1 MAQTAPLRRY
11 SIGGKAPAVVADYS
25 AGVYGLNG
33 TPVAFDGLFSFSR
46 LSAAWKLDALGHWVK
61 VLAGEPR
68 TGHHIW
74 QGGQLVPAGQLVES
88 ATRTQEF
95 SYSKL
100 DDASL
105 GSTFQTL
112 GSDVTIQGGS
122 TDIVTEVVATGT
134 ENGIPY
140 IDWSVSGTNN
150 AGTTQFY
157 NVIDNR
163 WVATSPGETYT
174 ISAYL
179 KLISGSLGASTGTVQ
194 LYGHYRDAG
203 NALIGQVN
211 SEVISDVTDALQRF
225 SGGGQAA
232 PVGTVNLAAKGLF
245 VRVPDG
251 NSINIVLRIGLPQV
265 ESGGVSTSPIVSAG
279 SAVSVA
285 AESSQIDPVSVAKA
299 VGVFGPELWDDGAV
313 VVGALWTD
321 NGGGSYTKASGG
333 GSALTISN
341 GSVPNGSN
349 IVFSVK
355 VSGMTGGSY
364 NININGDTVLTI
376 TNSGDYD
383 VVAAAGSSPPD
394 LAIIGGFNSDGTVS
408 MISAKQVTMPEEL
421 TLLING
427 TMTRAKEP
435 EVYDNAVPFRW
446 KVDTDNYTDLIVS
459 AYGAHTGKPYF
470 RSKIGGTLVERSG
483 PDDALAL
490 GVEEDFALAFV
501 LSSTEIEGFYNGVST
516 GQIAHGGMA
525 NLLSA
530 PLQLFPVGNATIK
543 DFRIWPEALP
553 SADMLEATG

>member
-1 MAQTAPLRRY
+1 MLGLGLGIGVAQTAPLRRY

-25 AGVYGLNG
+25 SGIYGLNG
-33 TPVAFDGLFSFSR
+33 TPAVFNGLFSFSR
-46 LSAAWKLDALGHWVK
+46 LSAAWKLNALGHWVK
-61 VLAGEPR
+61 ALAGEPR

-74 QGGQLVPAGQLVES
+74 KDGKLVPAGQLVES

-140 IDWSVSGTNN
+140 IDWSISGTNN

-157 NVIDNR
+157 NITDNR
-163 WVATSPGETYT
+163 QLVTSPGDTYT

-203 NALIGQVN
+203 NALIGQAN
-211 SEVISDVTDALQRF
+211 RDVTSDITGDFQRL

-232 PVGTVNLAAKGLF
+232 PAGTTNIAAKGLF

-265 ESGGVSTSPIVSAG
+265 ESGGVSTSPIVSTG
-279 SAVSVA
+279 SPISVA
-285 AESSQIDPVSVAKA
+285 AESLQIDTPALSSA
-299 VGVFGPELWDDGAV
+299 FDGA
-313 VVGALWTD
+313 
-321 NGGGSYTKASGG
+321 
-333 GSALTISN
+333 
-341 GSVPNGSN
+341 
-349 IVFSVK
+349 
-355 VSGMTGGSY
+355 
-364 NININGDTVLTI
+364 
-376 TNSGDYD
+376 
-383 VVAAAGSSPPD
+383 
-394 LAIIGGFNSDGTVS
+394 
-408 MISAKQVTMPEEL
+408 MPEEL

-427 TMTRAKEP
+427 TVTYADEDSFNTVKLIEWRVSSDDYLEISLDTSGAETG
-435 EVYDNAVPFRW
+435 EVNFKSNLGGVFTGAQSAPDAYSPGTEVHFSIA
-446 KVDTDNYTDLIVS
+446 LIVT
-459 AYGAHTGKPYF
+459 ATA
-470 RSKIGGTLVERSG
+470 
-483 PDDALAL
+483 
-490 GVEEDFALAFV
+490 
-501 LSSTEIEGFYNGVST
+501 IEGFCNGVST

-525 NLLSA
+525 DLLSA
-530 PLQLFPVGNATIK
+530 PTKLFPVGNATLK
-543 DFRIWPEALP
+543 DIRLWSEALP
-553 SADMLEATG
+553 AADLLQAI